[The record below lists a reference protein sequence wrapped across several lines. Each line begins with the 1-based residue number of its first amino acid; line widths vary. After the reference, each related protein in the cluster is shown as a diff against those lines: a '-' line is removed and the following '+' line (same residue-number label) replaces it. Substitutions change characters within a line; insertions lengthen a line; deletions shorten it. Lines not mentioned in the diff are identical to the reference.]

1 MRGDCGSEVS
11 PGERRESSR
20 GREGSRGAK
29 GHLSGLGVEW
39 KSMNG
44 QRSSAEV
51 EGWREVEGRSS
62 NGLEERSSNGV
73 EERS

>member
-1 MRGDCGSEVS
+1 MSGGSPVEVVK
-11 PGERRESSR
+11 GVEVRRV
-20 GREGSRGAK
+20 
-29 GHLSGLGVEW
+29 HLSGLGDEW

-51 EGWREVEGRSS
+51 EGWREVEGRSP
-62 NGLEERSSNGV
+62 NGLAERSSNGV